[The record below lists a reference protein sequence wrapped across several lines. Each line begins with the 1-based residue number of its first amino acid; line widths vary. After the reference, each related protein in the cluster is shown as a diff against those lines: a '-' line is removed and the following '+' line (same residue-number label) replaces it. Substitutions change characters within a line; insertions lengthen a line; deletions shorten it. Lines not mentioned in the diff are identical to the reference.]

1 MGAVENID
9 AEWDQ
14 ITFRTENSPTLVSEL
29 LWHGADLIVE
39 EPAELRAQVVGR
51 ILEKEDA

>member
-1 MGAVENID
+1 MGTVKNID

-14 ITFRTENSPTLVSEL
+14 ITFRTENSPTLVSDL

-39 EPAELRAQVVGR
+39 QPAELRAEVVGR
-51 ILEKEDA
+51 IMEKENA